1 MKPSLTFYP
10 IGNADCCLVEFSD
23 GRVLI
28 NDFAAT
34 RGEEKS
40 DLRIDLPR
48 ALRADLGSRGNV
60 DVLALSHLDQDHYQG
75 TSDFFYLEHHVR
87 YQRSNRVKID
97 ELWVPA
103 AVITEKGLDGE
114 ARIIQLE
121 ARYRLKAGKGIRIF
135 SHPDELEEWLKSEG
149 LKPRDR
155 EDLIT
160 DAGQVVPGFSFDD
173 GGVEIFVHSPFAE
186 SADDGRK
193 IMRNSTSIVLHAT
206 FKVIGREVRVFFGAD
221 IGFEDLVKIVSV
233 TKKKGNAIRLK
244 HDIAKLPHHCS
255 YLSLAAE
262 NGRDSTTPEPEICW
276 LYEDQGH
283 KGVVLVSSSNPIP
296 RTDTNDPPHRQAA
309 YYYKRVATGHRGEF
323 VVTMEHPKRS
333 APERLKIEMGPLG
346 VTVKKATSVG
356 AALTSRPAPRAG
368 SGPAY
373 VVTPIA
379 DRERWLRTA
388 G

>member
-1 MKPSLTFYP
+1 MKPRLTFYP
-10 IGNADCCLVEFSD
+10 LGNADCCLVELSD

-34 RGEEKS
+34 RGNEGS

-75 TSDFFYLEHHVR
+75 TSDFFYLEHDIR
-87 YQRSNRVKID
+87 YQGSNRIKTE

-121 ARYRLKAGKGIRIF
+121 ARYRLKEGKGVRVF
-135 SHPDELEEWLKSEG
+135 SHPHELEEWLKSEG
-149 LKPRDR
+149 LELRDR
-155 EDLIT
+155 EHLIT
-160 DAGQVVPGFSFDD
+160 DAGCLVPGFSFED

-206 FKVIGREVRVFFGAD
+206 FKVAGREARVFFGAD
-221 IGFEDLVKIVSV
+221 LGYEDLVKIVSV
-233 TKKKGNAIRLK
+233 TKRKGNEVRLE

-255 YLSLAAE
+255 YLSLAPE
-262 NGRDSTTPEPEICW
+262 KGNDLTIPEPEIQW
-276 LYEDQGH
+276 LYEKLGH
-283 KGVVLVSSSNPIP
+283 GGVVLVSSSNPIP
-296 RTDTNDPPHRQAA
+296 STDTNDPPHRQAA
-309 YYYKRVATGHRGEF
+309 CYYKRVGRGHRGEF
-323 VVTMEHPKRS
+323 VVTMAHPKRS
-333 APERLKIEMGPLG
+333 APERLRIEIGPLG
-346 VTVKKATSVG
+346 VTVKKATTVG

-368 SGPAY
+368 SGPAQ
-373 VVTPIA
+373 VNSPMPNEEPCLGTV
-379 DRERWLRTA
+379 